1 MVSEPRQCEAMPLG
15 KQLARAKADAWHI
28 GSEPTLDPGQ
38 LRPQSGQRR
47 AVVMHGVTQLRLAL
61 GVHAQAVGRNLGKKL
76 PSGIELA
83 LQPGPYF
90 RLTREK
96 FCPPVSSS
104 LAPDKPSPIPE
115 ALPVKTLT
123 SQDATLAWEDV
134 RVKIS
139 APLAA
144 GSSPDCHTPT
154 GDENE
159 VGTCVGIVPGES
171 PAVWK
176 ISTVTQRDRFVPVRW
191 FIDARKDIRK
201 SMSPDQLAARIKA
214 DGVLTSSI
222 SLDNPTNIDIPLLND
237 EIAIVGQAAYRPS
250 QGVPTIPRTSV
261 LAYVWQPTALLS
273 FSTARRSGTPQS
285 VMQIA

>member
-1 MVSEPRQCEAMPLG
+1 M
-15 KQLARAKADAWHI
+15 
-28 GSEPTLDPGQ
+28 
-38 LRPQSGQRR
+38 
-47 AVVMHGVTQLRLAL
+47 
-61 GVHAQAVGRNLGKKL
+61 
-76 PSGIELA
+76 
-83 LQPGPYF
+83 
-90 RLTREK
+90 
-96 FCPPVSSS
+96 
-104 LAPDKPSPIPE
+104 
-115 ALPVKTLT
+115 KTLT